1 MAVTRLVLT
10 SVRRALIQAKIS
22 ACVGL
27 PAVAIVQSAAATA
40 GTSVKVAFV
49 IVLSWNIIYECLKIV
64 KYNSKLRYFL

>member
-27 PAVAIVQSAAATA
+27 PAVAIVQSVVATA

-49 IVLSWNIIYECLKIV
+49 IVLS
-64 KYNSKLRYFL
+64 